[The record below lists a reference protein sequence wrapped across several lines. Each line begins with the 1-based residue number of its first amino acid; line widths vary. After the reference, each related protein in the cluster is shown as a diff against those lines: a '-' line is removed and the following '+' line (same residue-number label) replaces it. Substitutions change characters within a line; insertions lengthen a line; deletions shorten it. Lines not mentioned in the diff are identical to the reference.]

1 MAVRQRTRLKRA
13 PKTVIPDFPGHMA
26 DTTPTQPSFETDRS
40 GLPCRRLATDQQQ
53 AELTISNESYGFLP
67 MCICYFCRGLSD
79 GCRRGE

>member
-40 GLPCRRLATDQQQ
+40 GLPCRRQLRELANQAHQASKPQQ
-53 AELTISNESYGFLP
+53 
-67 MCICYFCRGLSD
+67 
-79 GCRRGE
+79 

>member
-40 GLPCRRLATDQQQ
+40 GLPCRWQLREVANQ
-53 AELTISNESYGFLP
+53 AQSSQ
-67 MCICYFCRGLSD
+67 
-79 GCRRGE
+79 

>member
-40 GLPCRRLATDQQQ
+40 GLPCRRQPRELANQASKPQQSKS
-53 AELTISNESYGFLP
+53 LGV
-67 MCICYFCRGLSD
+67 RGGS
-79 GCRRGE
+79 GSSVMPHSV